1 MTILPPT
8 DAATDLGHVVVID
21 DDPSVRRSLCTML
34 ERAGYRVTEY
44 ESADA
49 FLQNPIPPSPV
60 VLLLDMRMPGT
71 TGVMLQAK
79 LKTLVTHPVPIVFVS
94 GDSRPDE
101 IISAMKQGAVDFLLK
116 PFTAQAMLD
125 VITRAMQV
133 AVQSQE
139 VSNKQAMVSARLQ
152 RLTPRELEICHWM
165 VRGFSNQQIASLD
178 GGAAAT
184 IKLHRS
190 RVMEKMQANTL
201 PELIEMLRGIELP
214 APAPELNA
222 SESRVLD

>member
-1 MTILPPT
+1 MLSSM
-8 DAATDLGHVVVID
+8 DSASDLGHVVVID
-21 DDPSVRRSLCTML
+21 DDASVRRSLCTML
-34 ERAGYRVTEY
+34 ERAGYQVSEY

-49 FLQNPIPPSPV
+49 FLQNPVLPSPA

-79 LKTLVTHPVPIVFVS
+79 LKTLVSHPVPIVFVS

-125 VITRAMQV
+125 VITRAMQL
-133 AVQSQE
+133 AVQSE
-139 VSNKQAMVSARLQ
+139 ETNSKHARVAERLQ

-165 VRGFSNQQIASLD
+165 VRGFSNQQISSLD

-190 RVMEKMQANTL
+190 RVMEKMQADSL
-201 PELIEMLRGIELP
+201 PELIDMLSGVHLP
-214 APAPELNA
+214 APV
-222 SESRVLD
+222 R